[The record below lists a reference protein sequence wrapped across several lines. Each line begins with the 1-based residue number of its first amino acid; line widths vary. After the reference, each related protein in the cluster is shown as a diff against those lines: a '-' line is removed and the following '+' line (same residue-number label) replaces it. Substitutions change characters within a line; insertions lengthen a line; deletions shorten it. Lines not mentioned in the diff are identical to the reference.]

1 MVTPHMRSTP
11 TRHGGDLTAIRN
23 AFPQTQQ
30 PWIDLSTGI
39 NPQAYPIP
47 EIDPRIWQ
55 HLPDTQSLGN
65 LYQSAADYYQV
76 DATRITAAPGT
87 QALIQWLPFLR
98 AQQHGAGRIG
108 VVGPTYAEHA
118 LCWTRAGHDVT
129 QISAPHIADGNFDVV
144 VLVNPNNPDGRIMPG
159 ADLIGMAAQLA
170 ARGGWLVLDEAFMD
184 CDPDN
189 SFCPHLN
196 AHLNVIILRSF
207 GKFFG
212 LAGLRLGFALGA
224 PEMVVN
230 ISMLIGPWPVSGM
243 ACAVGALALRDHAW
257 ITHTRARLSHA
268 VETRDAI
275 LAQRGL
281 HIIGSHPLFSL
292 LDTPYADQL
301 FTHLAQHGIYVRRFD
316 ATPHWLRIGAL
327 PDDDASAQR
336 LTQCLQN
343 WRRPE

>member
-1 MVTPHMRSTP
+1 MQSTL
-11 TRHGGDLTAIRN
+11 TGHGGDLTAIRS
-23 AFPQTQQ
+23 AFPQAQQ

-47 EIDPRIWQ
+47 EIDPRAWQ
-55 HLPDTQSLGN
+55 HLPDTRSLGN
-65 LYQSAADYYQV
+65 LYRSAAEYYRV
-76 DATRITAAPGT
+76 DAAQITAAPGT

-118 LCWTRAGHDVT
+118 LCWARAGHGVT
-129 QISAPHIADGNFDVV
+129 QIDIQHIADTNFDVI
-144 VLVNPNNPDGRIMPG
+144 VLVNPNNPDGRITPG
-159 ADLIGMAAQLA
+159 AELIKMAAQLA
-170 ARGGWLVLDEAFMD
+170 MRGGWLVLDEAFMD

-196 AHLNVIILRSF
+196 AHPNVIILRSF

-212 LAGLRLGFALGA
+212 LAGLRLGFALGV

-243 ACAVGALALRDHAW
+243 ACVIGARALQDSAW
-257 ITHTRARLSHA
+257 IACTRARLSSSA
-268 VETRDAI
+268 GKRDAM
-275 LAQRGL
+275 LAQQGL
-281 HIIGSHPLFSL
+281 RIIGSHPLFSL
-292 LDTPYADQL
+292 LDTPYAGHL
-301 FTHLAQHGIYVRRFD
+301 FSHLAQHGIYVRRFD
-316 ATPHWLRIGAL
+316 ATPHWLRIGA
-327 PDDDASAQR
+327 PPDDASAQR

-343 WRRPE
+343 WRRPV